1 LRRALPDIQP
11 GKAELLMS
19 VMRELPERDQAEI
32 TQRLHETAA
41 GRSAGSGAAAD
52 IDDEVRAVLAEA
64 AAGGRVRADL
74 LAVPIEVATAF
85 AEMLRGWAIA
95 AGPGPPV
102 APTEQGYTGRPCC
115 GA

>member
-1 LRRALPDIQP
+1 MPDIQP
-11 GKAELLMS
+11 GEAELLMS

-41 GRSAGSGAAAD
+41 VVRSAGSGAAAD

-95 AGPGPPV
+95 AGPS
-102 APTEQGYTGRPCC
+102 RRLH
-115 GA
+115 